1 MVQPRECLSHMLKLK
16 GADKTMGSFDLKDS
30 VEEAKIISES
40 GNYPLQV
47 ERKIFRREIEDDSYF
62 LRILAPRRLLASRK
76 FITVQDQSLRH
87 SSYGGSKNDETE

>member
-47 ERKIFRREIEDDSYF
+47 ERFDF
-62 LRILAPRRLLASRK
+62 H
-76 FITVQDQSLRH
+76 TSLK
-87 SSYGGSKNDETE
+87 KNL